1 MSRSRLILADDHQLL
16 LEGLEAILRP
26 HYDIVARATNGKA
39 LVEATERLR
48 PDVVVSDV
56 SMPELDGLSAT
67 IRIRERCP
75 ETKVV
80 LVTMLHD
87 PATARQAL
95 RIGASAYV
103 LKTEAGKQL
112 VTAIEEVLKG
122 GTYVGPVLDIDGAEP
137 GAEPAAALTPRQL
150 EVLYQ
155 LGQGLTM
162 KEIGR
167 ALCISARTVAFHK
180 YRIME
185 QLGIETNAELLRY
198 IDSLKRGGRS
208 V

>member
-26 HYDIVARATNGKA
+26 HYDVVARATNGKA

-122 GTYVGPVLDIDGAEP
+122 GTYVGPVLDIDGAGP
-137 GAEPAAALTPRQL
+137 GAEPAITLTPRQL
-150 EVLYQ
+150 EVLDQ

-198 IDSLKRGGRS
+198 VDSLKRGGRS